1 MIVCFFWV
9 QTGDGAMRQHRR
21 CRNKI
26 VQNPLVFILFS
37 EIDAVKQHIVERVLV
52 GQKSNFMGQIC
63 YKSHLISNDFVLRRL
78 IDVED
83 EQMRI
88 VCLARGFPLK
98 FNIMNDARPKS
109 LHQKRYK
116 NQWIFNIFMF
126 SEFID
131 KR

>member
-1 MIVCFFWV
+1 MNFCFFGV
-9 QTGDGAMRQHRR
+9 QTGDGATRQNRR

-37 EIDAVKQHIVERVLV
+37 EIDAVKQHLVERVLI
-52 GQKSNFMGQIC
+52 GQKSNFMGRIC
-63 YKSHLISNDFVLRRL
+63 YKNQMIFNDFVLRRL

-83 EQMRI
+83 EKMRFL
-88 VCLARGFPLK
+88 CLARGFTLK
-98 FNIMNDARPKS
+98 VNNLNDARPKS

-131 KR
+131 NR